1 MNLGERHVMGAYR
14 EPHSRKMLSLT
25 YLCEDLELRL
35 AKLNDW
41 NNERELNP
49 RDIDKACLIV
59 RQLGQM
65 DLGFLGELNRL
76 QFLFGDMQ
84 EELWEGSPEYEL
96 LDQSI
101 ELIQDFID
109 W

>member
-1 MNLGERHVMGAYR
+1 MNLKGGLRVDAYR
-14 EPHSRKMLSLT
+14 EPHARKKQSLA
-25 YLCEDLELRL
+25 YLCEDLELSL
-35 AKLNDW
+35 AKLHDW
-41 NNERELNP
+41 NNERELDS
-49 RDIDKACLIV
+49 RDIDKALLIV

-84 EELWEGSPEYEL
+84 EGLWEDSPEYEL